1 MRIEWKKGKILILGA
16 LLLGLSVAGWQA
28 ASAALS
34 GQLTV
39 KGSDTML
46 PISQIWAEAFMKKNP
61 DVTVA
66 VTGGGSGTG
75 ISALI
80 NGTCDIA
87 NASRPIKEKEIKAA
101 KSRNFV
107 PKQINVALDGIAVIV
122 HPSNPIQSLTM
133 DQVRAMFV
141 GQYTN
146 WSQAGGPPLKIIAA
160 CRQSSSGTYVF
171 FQETVLKNTKY
182 RSDAQF
188 LPSTNAI
195 CQVVSKSPGAVGY
208 VGIGYAEKW
217 AGKVKTVPIAA
228 KAGTR
233 AVMPSVQTVQNH
245 TYPIWRYLFCYTRG
259 TPKGLV
265 KAFLD
270 FCRSPEGQ
278 KLVEKTGY
286 IPLQ

>member
-1 MRIEWKKGKILILGA
+1 MRISWKWGKPLILA
-16 LLLGLSVAGWQA
+16 VLLGGLSVGGWA
-28 ASAALS
+28 ELS
-34 GQLTV
+34 GQITV

-61 DVTVA
+61 NVTVA

-87 NASRPIKEKEIKAA
+87 NSSRPIKEKEIKSA
-101 KSRNFV
+101 KARNFV
-107 PKQINVALDGIAVIV
+107 PQQVNVALDGIAIIV
-122 HPSNPIQSLTM
+122 HPSNPIRSLTL

-141 GQYTN
+141 GQYTH
-146 WSQAGGPPLKIIAA
+146 WSQVGGPNTKIIAA

-171 FQETVLKNTKY
+171 FQETVLKNSKY
-182 RSDAQF
+182 RGDAQF

-217 AGKVKTVPIAA
+217 AGKVKTVPIAP
-228 KAGTR
+228 KAGAP
-233 AVMPSVQTVQNH
+233 AVMPSIQTVQNH

-265 KAFLD
+265 KAYLD

-278 KLVEKTGY
+278 KLVDKVGY
-286 IPLQ
+286 IPLP